1 MIRINFKRKICKEEE
16 FASEVLEILEE
27 KLEEMKIKVPSN
39 MLDANHEQTRFR
51 EDLRKQ
57 LVCEIADFIAI
68 NKKVLAKKVA

>member
-1 MIRINFKRKICKEEE
+1 MIRINLKRKICKEE

-51 EDLRKQ
+51 EDLRKE

-68 NKKVLAKKVA
+68 NKKILAKKVA